1 MTAGIR
7 KWLANELCLRRKEEA
22 SYGEWSEL
30 RYSGKILL

>member
-30 RYSGKILL
+30 RYGRKNML